1 MTSISSDRLR
11 RGWPWLLAV
20 LALEAAAG
28 AVPLLQIGSS
38 LLAGGLALLAVLWL
52 GLALAAWRKPAW
64 FEPAARRGGF
74 LLHAPAFWGLT
85 ALGALGVQ
93 LLLAVVWG
101 LARHGEVSRLAAYIQ
116 YLTPV
121 LNGLSLNALSL
132 FAWLA
137 VLRRGELAAAGP
149 VGRSLLCKAGLLW
162 LIFGALALFVA
173 FTRIGV
179 TPETVGSWGFPA
191 VPLLEWQVG
200 LAWLLGSLFMLAR
213 GAFRPILTLKHLDV
227 WIGLAIWLGTAALWL
242 SQPVNPAYFATPPR
256 PPNYEIYP
264 YSDGL
269 TYAQYA
275 QSILIGNGMMGD
287 EIPQRPLYIVF
298 LAGLMAL
305 AGQDYNRV
313 IALQTLVLACF
324 PLTLYLI
331 GRELGSRPLGFM
343 AALLAVLRDL
353 TSNSAAPFS
362 DNITYSKL
370 FFSELPTALLL
381 ALFTLLVMRWIKRPG
396 AGRLLPL
403 LAGGSLGLAM
413 LVRTQ
418 SVIALPVALL
428 LVWLALRR
436 QPRRWL
442 GGSALLLAGMLLTI
456 TPWLWRN
463 ALITGGLVF
472 DNPASQ
478 TMVLAQRYSGRDF
491 EAVIP
496 YLPGETDSQYS
507 ARMLKIALDGVVAN
521 PGPARRS
528 VANHFLNNQIDNLL
542 LLPLRSD
549 LESLAELWRP
559 TRAFWQD
566 WKGSPTLAQ
575 TGVLLLYLGVL
586 GLGVAACWQKAGW
599 AGLMPLGLNLSYNLW
614 TAIFR
619 SSGER
624 FLVPVDWAAIL
635 YYAAGL
641 LALSQGLMGLFR
653 STRPYLAANPPETAL
668 VQPGRQFSW
677 VRLGLVGLA
686 CLAVGASLP
695 LSGWVVP
702 PRYPVAG
709 RASLL
714 GALSAAG
721 AGGLAQ
727 SLAQDEN
734 MLVLQGRAVYPR
746 YYAAGQRE
754 PKSAKTG
761 YGSMDQPRLVFFLV
775 GQQNSLVVFDLPEA
789 PGFFPNAADVILV
802 GQPDKGFIRA
812 RLVLVKTDQRS
823 VVFYDLSGSK

>member
-1 MTSISSDRLR
+1 MAFSSSGRLE
-11 RGWPWLLAV
+11 RGWPWLLAI

-28 AVPLLQIGSS
+28 AVPLLRIGSS
-38 LLAGGLALLAVLWL
+38 LLAGGLALLVVLWL

-64 FEPAARRGGF
+64 FEPAARRDGF
-74 LLHAPAFWGLT
+74 LLL
-85 ALGALGVQ
+85 ALLVAVGVQ

-121 LNGLSLNALSL
+121 LNVFSLNGLSL

-137 VLRRGELAAAGP
+137 ALRRVELEAAGP
-149 VGRSLLCKAGLLW
+149 VGRSLLRKAGLLW
-162 LIFGALALFVA
+162 LILGALALLVSL
-173 FTRIGV
+173 TRIGV
-179 TPETVGSWGFPA
+179 TRETVGSWGFPA
-191 VPLLEWQVG
+191 VPLLEWQIG
-200 LAWLLGSLFMLAR
+200 LSWLLGSLFMLAR
-213 GAFRPILTLKHLDV
+213 GAFRPFLALKHLDV

-324 PLTLYLI
+324 PLILYLI
-331 GRELGSRPLGFM
+331 GTELGSRPLGFV
-343 AALLAVLRDL
+343 AALLAALRDL
-353 TSNSAAPFS
+353 TSNTAAPFS

-396 AGRLLPL
+396 EARLLPL
-403 LAGGSLGLAM
+403 LAGGALGLAM

-418 SVIALPVALL
+418 SAIALPIALL
-428 LVWLALRR
+428 LAWFVLRQ

-442 GGSALLLAGMLLTI
+442 GGSTLLLVGMLLTI

-463 ALITGGLVF
+463 ARITGGLLF

-478 TMVLAQRYSGRDF
+478 TMVLAQRYSGRNFD
-491 EAVIP
+491 AVIP

-507 ARMLKIALDGVVAN
+507 ARMLKIALDGVVAS
-521 PGPARRS
+521 PGPALGS

-566 WKGSPTLAQ
+566 WNGSPTPAQ
-575 TGVLLLYLGVL
+575 TSVLLLYLGVL
-586 GLGVAACWQKAGW
+586 GLGIAACWQKAGW

-614 TAIFR
+614 TAVFR

-641 LALSQGLMGLFR
+641 LALSQGLLWLFR
-653 STRPYLAANPPETAL
+653 ATRPYLAASRAQPVPTA
-668 VQPGRQFSW
+668 PGRPASW
-677 VRLGLVGLA
+677 VHLGLVGLA
-686 CLAVGASLP
+686 CLVVGASLP
-695 LSGWVVP
+695 LSGWIVP
-702 PRYPVAG
+702 QRYPSK
-709 RASLL
+709 ASPERLL
-714 GALSAAG
+714 PELASVDARSVFQALAESR
-721 AGGLAQ
+721 
-727 SLAQDEN
+727 N
-734 MLVLQGRAVYPR
+734 TLVLQGRAVYPR
-746 YYAAGQRE
+746 YYAAGERE

-775 GQQNSLVVFDLPEA
+775 GQQNSLVVFDLSQP
-789 PGFFPNAADVILV
+789 PDFFPNAADVILI

-812 RLVLVKTDQRS
+812 QVVKVKTARQS
-823 VVFYDLSGSK
+823 EVYSNLGSGK

>member
-1 MTSISSDRLR
+1 MASIFSDRLC
-11 RGWPWLLAV
+11 RGWPWLLV
-20 LALEAAAG
+20 ILALEAVAG
-28 AVPLLQIGSS
+28 AVPLLRAGSS
-38 LLAGGLALLAVLWL
+38 LLTGGLALLALLWL

-64 FEPAARRGGF
+64 FEPAARRDGF
-74 LLHAPAFWGLT
+74 LLL
-85 ALGALGVQ
+85 ALLAAAGIQ

-101 LARHGEVSRLAAYIQ
+101 LARHGEVSRLAGYIQ

-121 LNGLSLNALSL
+121 LNVLSLNSLSL

-137 VLRRGELAAAGP
+137 ALRRGELEIAG
-149 VGRSLLCKAGLLW
+149 LLRKAGLLW
-162 LIFGALALFVA
+162 LILGALALFVA
-173 FTRIGV
+173 LTRIGV
-179 TPETVGSWGFPA
+179 TPEAVGSWGFPA

-200 LAWLLGSLFMLAR
+200 LAWLLGSLFMMA
-213 GAFRPILTLKHLDV
+213 GGTFRPVLALKHLDV

-324 PLTLYLI
+324 PLILYLI
-331 GRELGSRPLGFM
+331 GKELGSRPLGFV
-343 AALLAVLRDL
+343 AALLAALRDM

-381 ALFTLLVMRWIKRPG
+381 ALFTLLVIRWIKRPG
-396 AGRLLPL
+396 ETRLLPL
-403 LAGGSLGLAM
+403 LAGGSLGLAI

-418 SVIALPVALL
+418 SAIALPIALL
-428 LVWLALRR
+428 LDAALWLALRR

-442 GGSALLLAGMLLTI
+442 GGSALLLAGLLLTI

-463 ALITGGLVF
+463 ARITGGLVF

-478 TMVLAQRYSGRDF
+478 TMVLAQRYSGLNF

-507 ARMLKIALDGVVAN
+507 ARMLKIALDGVFAS
-521 PGPARRS
+521 PGPALRS

-542 LLPLRSD
+542 LMPLRND
-549 LESLAELWRP
+549 LESLAELWQP

-566 WKGSPTLAQ
+566 WNGSPSPAQ

-586 GLGVAACWQKAGW
+586 GLGMAACWQKAGW
-599 AGLMPLGLNLSYNLW
+599 VGLMPLGLNLGYNLW
-614 TAIFR
+614 TAAFR

-641 LALSQGLMGLFR
+641 LALSQWLLWLFR
-653 STRPYLAANPPETAL
+653 ATRPYLAASGAQPVPTA
-668 VQPGRQFSW
+668 PGRPASW
-677 VRLGLVGLA
+677 VYLGLVGLA
-686 CLAVGASLP
+686 CLVVGASLP
-695 LSGWVVP
+695 LSGWIVP
-702 PRYPVAG
+702 PRYPSKTNPEKLLPEL
-709 RASLL
+709 ASEN
-714 GALSAAG
+714 ALSVFQA
-721 AGGLAQ
+721 LAE
-727 SLAQDEN
+727 SRNA
-734 MLVLQGRAVYPR
+734 LVLEGRAVYPR
-746 YYAAGQRE
+746 YYAAGERE

-775 GQQNSLVVFDLPEA
+775 GQQNSLVVFDLSQP
-789 PGFFPNAADVILV
+789 PDFFPNAADVILI

-812 RLVLVKTDQRS
+812 QVVKVKTAWRS
-823 VVFYDLSGSK
+823 EVYSNLGGGK

>member
-1 MTSISSDRLR
+1 MASISSDRLR
-11 RGWPWLLAV
+11 RGWPWLLAM

-28 AVPLLQIGSS
+28 AVLLLRTSSS
-38 LLAGGLALLAVLWL
+38 LLTGGLVLLALLWL
-52 GLALAAWRKPAW
+52 GLALAAWRKPVW
-64 FEPAARRGGF
+64 FEPAARRDGF
-74 LLHAPAFWGLT
+74 LLLT
-85 ALGALGVQ
+85 LLAAVGVQ

-101 LARHGEVSRLAAYIQ
+101 LARHGEVSRLAGYIQ

-121 LNGLSLNALSL
+121 LNVLSLNSLSL
-132 FAWLA
+132 FVWLA
-137 VLRRGELAAAGP
+137 ALRRGEVESAG
-149 VGRSLLCKAGLLW
+149 LLRKAGLLW
-162 LIFGALALFVA
+162 LTLGALALFVA
-173 FTRIGV
+173 LTRIGV
-179 TPETVGSWGFPA
+179 TPEAVGSWGFPA

-200 LAWLLGSLFMLAR
+200 LAWLLGSLFMLV
-213 GAFRPILTLKHLDV
+213 GGIFRPVLALKHLDV

-298 LAGLMAL
+298 LTGLMAL

-324 PLTLYLI
+324 PLILYLI
-331 GRELGSRPLGFM
+331 GKELGSRPLGFV
-343 AALLAVLRDL
+343 AALLAVLRDMS
-353 TSNSAAPFS
+353 SNSAAPFS

-381 ALFTLLVMRWIKRPG
+381 ALFTLLVIRWIKSLG
-396 AGRLLPL
+396 ETRLLPL

-418 SVIALPVALL
+418 SAIALPIALL
-428 LVWLALRR
+428 LDAASWLALRR

-463 ALITGGLVF
+463 ARITGGLVF

-478 TMVLAQRYSGRDF
+478 TMVLAQRYSGLNF

-496 YLPGETDSQYS
+496 YLPGETGSQYS
-507 ARMLKIALDGVVAN
+507 ARMLKIALDGVFAS
-521 PGPARRS
+521 PGPALRS

-549 LESLAELWRP
+549 LESLAELWQP

-566 WKGSPTLAQ
+566 WNGSPTPAQ
-575 TGVLLLYLGVL
+575 TGVLLLYLSVL
-586 GLGVAACWQKAGW
+586 GLGIAACWQKAGW

-614 TAIFR
+614 TAVFR

-641 LALSQGLMGLFR
+641 LALSQGLLWLFR
-653 STRPYLAANPPETAL
+653 ATRPYLAASVVQPVPTA
-668 VQPGRQFSW
+668 PGRQASW
-677 VRLGLVGLA
+677 VHLGLVGMA
-686 CLAVGASLP
+686 CLVVGASLP
-695 LSGWVVP
+695 LSGWIVP
-702 PRYPVAG
+702 QRYPSK
-709 RASLL
+709 ASPERLL
-714 GALSAAG
+714 PELASVDALSVFRA
-721 AGGLAQ
+721 LAE
-727 SLAQDEN
+727 SRNA
-734 MLVLQGRAVYPR
+734 LVLEGRAVYPR
-746 YYAAGQRE
+746 YYAAGERE

-775 GQQNSLVVFDLPEA
+775 GQQNSLVVFDLSQP
-789 PGFFPNAADVILV
+789 PDFFPNAADVILI

-812 RLVLVKTDQRS
+812 QVVKVKTAWRS
-823 VVFYDLSGSK
+823 EVYSNLGSGK

>member
-1 MTSISSDRLR
+1 MASIPLDRLR
-11 RGWPWLLAV
+11 RGWPWLLAL

-28 AVPLLQIGSS
+28 AVPLLRIGST
-38 LLAGGLALLAVLWL
+38 LLAGSLALLAVVWL
-52 GLALAAWRKPAW
+52 GLALAAWRKPAR
-64 FEPAARRGGF
+64 FEPVARGDGLLLIALLAAV
-74 LLHAPAFWGLT
+74 GL
-85 ALGALGVQ
+85 Q

-101 LARHGEVSRLAAYIQ
+101 LARYGEVGRLAGYIL

-121 LNGLSLNALSL
+121 LNVLSLNGLTL

-137 VLRRGELAAAGP
+137 VLRRDSFAAGAEA
-149 VGRSLLCKAGLLW
+149 GLLRKAGLLW
-162 LIFGALALFVA
+162 LILGALALLVA
-173 FTRIGV
+173 LTRIGV
-179 TPETVGSWGFPA
+179 TPEAVGSWGFPA

-200 LAWLLGSLFMLAR
+200 LAWLLGTLFMLAE
-213 GAFRPILTLKHLDV
+213 GVFPKVLTLKHLDV

-242 SQPVNPAYFATPPR
+242 SQPVTPAYFATPPR

-324 PLTLYLI
+324 PLILYLI
-331 GRELGSRPLGFM
+331 GAELGSRPLGFM
-343 AALLAVLRDL
+343 AALLAALRDL
-353 TSNSAAPFS
+353 TSNRAAPFA

-370 FFSELPTALLL
+370 FFSELPAALLL
-381 ALFTLLVMRWIKRPG
+381 ALFTLLVIRWIKRPG
-396 AGRLLPL
+396 EAHLLPL

-418 SVIALPVALL
+418 SAIALPVALL
-428 LVWLALRR
+428 LAWLALR

-442 GGSALLLAGMLLTI
+442 VGSALLLAGMLLTI

-463 ALITGGLVF
+463 ARITGGLVF

-478 TMVLAQRYSGRDF
+478 TMVLAQRYSGLNF
-491 EAVIP
+491 EEVIP
-496 YLPGETDSQYS
+496 YLPGESDSQYS
-507 ARMLKIALDGVVAN
+507 ARMLMTALEGVLAS
-521 PGPARRS
+521 PGPALRS

-542 LLPLRSD
+542 LFPLRSS
-549 LESLAELWRP
+549 LESPSELWRP
-559 TRAFWQD
+559 TRAFWQE
-566 WKGSPTLAQ
+566 WTGSLTPAQ
-575 TGVLLLYLGVL
+575 TGVLLLYLGLL
-586 GLGVAACWQKAGW
+586 GLGIAACWQGAGW
-599 AGLMPLGLNLSYNLW
+599 AGLLPLGINLSYNLW
-614 TAIFR
+614 TAVFR

-624 FLVPVDWAAIL
+624 FLVPVDWAIIL

-641 LALSQGLMGLFR
+641 LALSRELLGLFR
-653 STRPYLAANPPETAL
+653 VTRPYLTASQPEAASQP
-668 VQPGRQFSW
+668 PGRPFSW
-677 VRLGLVGLA
+677 RRLVLVGLA

-695 LSGWVVP
+695 LSGAIVP
-702 PRYPVAG
+702 QRYPAKANPEELLPELAAVDARSVFQALAESSNTLVLEG
-709 RASLL
+709 RAI
-714 GALSAAG
+714 
-721 AGGLAQ
+721 
-727 SLAQDEN
+727 
-734 MLVLQGRAVYPR
+734 YPR
-746 YYAAGQRE
+746 YYAAGEGE

-761 YGSMDQPRLVFFLV
+761 YGSMDQPRLVFYLV

-789 PGFFPNAADVILV
+789 PDFFPNAADVILI

-812 RLVLVKTDQRS
+812 QVVKVKMGGQS
-823 VVFYDLSGSK
+823 AVYSNLGGGK